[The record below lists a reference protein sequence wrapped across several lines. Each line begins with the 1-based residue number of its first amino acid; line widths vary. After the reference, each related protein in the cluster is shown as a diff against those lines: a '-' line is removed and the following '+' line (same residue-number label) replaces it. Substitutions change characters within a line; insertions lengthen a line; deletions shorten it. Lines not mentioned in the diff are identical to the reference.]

1 MAICLSVLLMVEGVM
16 LGDLELNGIFLEQED

>member
-16 LGDLELNGIFLEQED
+16 LGELELNGIFLEQED